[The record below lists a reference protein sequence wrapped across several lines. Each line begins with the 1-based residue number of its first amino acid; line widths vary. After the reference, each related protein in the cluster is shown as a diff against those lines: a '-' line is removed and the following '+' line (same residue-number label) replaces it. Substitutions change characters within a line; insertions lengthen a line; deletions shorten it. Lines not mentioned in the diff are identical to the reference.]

1 MKLSVF
7 PQYRM
12 TEKQENRKKKTP
24 GNMDLRETTTL
35 EQRVWKTEITDR

>member
-12 TEKQENRKKKTP
+12 TEKQEDRKKKKT

-35 EQRVWKTEITDR
+35 ERRVWKTGITDR

>member
-12 TEKQENRKKKTP
+12 TEKQEDRKKKKNRKHGSK
-24 GNMDLRETTTL
+24 GNYHFGTESL
-35 EQRVWKTEITDR
+35 ENRNH